1 MELIGIAALE
11 SYSECGWV
19 GWSVHVLLELVDVLS
34 LLLKLLLD
42 G

>member
-1 MELIGIAALE
+1 MELIGIVKLG
-11 SYSECGWV
+11 SYSECGLM
-19 GWSVHVLLELVDVLS
+19 GCSVHVLLELVDVLP